1 MGLQGMSRSI
11 WAGAIAVMLMASLA
25 QAQPP
30 STSAS
35 ASAAGSQRPNLSTPG
50 SGDISLS
57 NPHAIACEAAAKRG
71 DATGAGAGECTQA
84 LASTTEGGLAAI
96 FTDRGSVYLQHKQWA
111 QAKSDFD
118 VALKLDPTTA
128 DAYIDR
134 GAADLGLKQYAD
146 AIADIDR
153 GLALGPDQPEKA
165 YFNRAIA
172 DEHLDD
178 LKAAYQDYLRA
189 SELNPNWA
197 LPKEEL
203 ARFSR

>member
-1 MGLQGMSRSI
+1 MSRSI
-11 WAGAIAVMLMASLA
+11 KSGAVAILMAASVV
-25 QAQPP
+25 QAQTPARP
-30 STSAS
+30 VQASSPS
-35 ASAAGSQRPNLSTPG
+35 ASAAGTQAPAPKLSTPG

-57 NPHAIACEAAAKRG
+57 DPHAIACESAAKRG
-71 DATGAGAGECTQA
+71 DVSGAGASECTQA
-84 LASTTEGGLAAI
+84 LASTTQSGLAAI

-118 VALKLDPTTA
+118 IALKLDPATA

-134 GAADLGLKQYAD
+134 GAADLGLKQYAA

-178 LKAAYQDYLRA
+178 PKAAYQDYLKA
-189 SELNPNWA
+189 SQLNPTWA
-197 LPKEEL
+197 LP
-203 ARFSR
+203 

>member
-1 MGLQGMSRSI
+1 L
-11 WAGAIAVMLMASLA
+11 GAATVVLAASLA
-25 QAQPP
+25 QTALADGEPAQAAAP
-30 STSAS
+30 SAS
-35 ASAAGSQRPNLSTPG
+35 APGAPAPNLSTPG
-50 SGDISLS
+50 SGDISL
-57 NPHAIACEAAAKRG
+57 NDPHAIACESAAKRG
-71 DATGAGAGECTQA
+71 DFTGAGASECTLA
-84 LASTTEGGLAAI
+84 LASTTQSGLAAI
-96 FTDRGSVYLQHKQWA
+96 FTDRGSVYLQHKHWG

-118 VALKLDPTTA
+118 IALKLDPSTA

-178 LKAAYQDYLRA
+178 PKAAYQDYLKA
-189 SELNPNWA
+189 SQLNPNWA

-203 ARFSR
+203 ARFSPKS